1 MIEYLKTTSD
11 GLKEFKKPIKNTWIN
26 LVNPD
31 DKEIILL
38 SKIIGVK
45 EDDFEDFKND
55 IQSLSDK
62 EEIPMYEKK
71 DNGDLFLIIR
81 TPQEST
87 GTSGQDYITIPLG
100 IIYTKN
106 YVATIC
112 YYKNN
117 VIERTKNKKFK
128 FTSIYFILRLM
139 LASSKSYLY
148 FLKEIDRRLKKL
160 EHKLEESQRNT
171 EMVDLLDIQK
181 SLVYFNTSL
190 INNHILFEK
199 ISRSKMFTS
208 NEDNEDII
216 DDLLD
221 ENKQAIQTSQIYSD
235 NITHTISVLSS
246 MISNNLNRTVKFL
259 TSLSIIVAIPT
270 LIASLYGMNIGLPFQ
285 NSAVAFWIVICISI
299 LFSTIIGIFLWK
311 KRLFN

>member
-11 GLKEFKKPIKNTWIN
+11 GLKQFKKPIKNTWIN

-38 SKIIGVK
+38 SKIIGIK
-45 EDDFEDFKND
+45 EDDFDDFKND

-71 DNGDLFLIIR
+71 DNGNLFSIIR

-100 IIYTKN
+100 IIYSKK

-112 YYKNN
+112 YSKNT
-117 VIERTKNKKFK
+117 VIERMKLKKFN
-128 FTSIYFILRLM
+128 FNEIYFILRLM
-139 LASSKSYLY
+139 LASSRSYLF

-190 INNHILFEK
+190 INNHILFER
-199 ISRSKMFTS
+199 ISRSKIFT
-208 NEDNEDII
+208 EKKIM
-216 DDLLD
+216 
-221 ENKQAIQTSQIYSD
+221 KTS
-235 NITHTISVLSS
+235 
-246 MISNNLNRTVKFL
+246 
-259 TSLSIIVAIPT
+259 
-270 LIASLYGMNIGLPFQ
+270 
-285 NSAVAFWIVICISI
+285 
-299 LFSTIIGIFLWK
+299 
-311 KRLFN
+311 